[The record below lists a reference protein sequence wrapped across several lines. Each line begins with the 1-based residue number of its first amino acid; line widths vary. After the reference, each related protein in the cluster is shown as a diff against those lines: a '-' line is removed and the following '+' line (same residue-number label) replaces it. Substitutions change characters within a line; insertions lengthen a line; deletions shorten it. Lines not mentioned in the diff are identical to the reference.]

1 MKSKAFWWGGVVA
14 GFMTLLWLVTY
25 QYASTFVTELIFS
38 MSYWSTKVHRQEAR
52 YINNQHGHHCLQSII
67 NHLSVFRL
75 TLCLLNDVTAP
86 VWELSHVCVLTC
98 KLVSQ
103 SLWIIGVIC
112 ESETA
117 VVSFW
122 LIIFNPVEARRLSV
136 TPLNLLVLY
145 SRCHAYVANTHE
157 WLINTDLPTATRK
170 WIHDPAVDCSTERKQ
185 WVKHLLPS
193 WRYCQQRFC
202 SSLLMPCTDTNM
214 SGRHEN

>member
-1 MKSKAFWWGGVVA
+1 MHQ
-14 GFMTLLWLVTY
+14 LLWLNLFFQWVTGL
-25 QYASTFVTELIFS
+25 QKFTD
-38 MSYWSTKVHRQEAR
+38 R
-52 YINNQHGHHCLQSII
+52 HHCLQSII
-67 NHLSVFRL
+67 NHLSGFRL
-75 TLCLLNDVTAP
+75 TLCLLNDVSAP

-170 WIHDPAVDCSTERKQ
+170 WSRDPAVDCSTESKQ

-193 WRYCQQRFC
+193 WEGKVLLF
-202 SSLLMPCTDTNM
+202 SSHALY
-214 SGRHEN
+214 RHKHVRETWKLKAG